1 MSVVILS
8 VGCLFLLAGVVY
20 LAYLTHV
27 PETYA
32 VGSLIVLGC
41 VAALTSAQ
49 GARRSRV

>member
-1 MSVVILS
+1 MSVVFLC
-8 VGCLFLLAGVVY
+8 VGCLFLLAGVAY

-32 VGSLIVLGC
+32 LGSVIVLGC
-41 VAALTSAQ
+41 LAAFTSAQ

>member
-1 MSVVILS
+1 MSSLFLF
-8 VGCLFLLAGVVY
+8 VGCLFLLAGVAY

-32 VGSLIVLGC
+32 MGSVIVMGC
-41 VAALTSAQ
+41 LAALTGAH